1 MLCTYDFGRVGPLVE
16 LAASRRRR
24 PNAHIGDK
32 MTPEAWF
39 TLAVLAA
46 AFFALIR
53 NLAPPDLVFLSGT
66 AVLAL
71 VGIITP
77 KEAFAG
83 FANEGMLT
91 VAVLFVVA
99 AGLEQTG
106 VLSYIGQQVLG
117 GARTDRGALARLS
130 AIIVPSSSFLNNTP
144 IVAMFMP
151 IVMDWCRRNDVA
163 PSRLL
168 IPLSYLAIL
177 GGTCTLIGTSTNLV
191 VHGLLLQHGMQGMS
205 LFEITPLGIPYALA
219 GFLYLMSI
227 GRQLLPERKELFE
240 QLGESRR
247 EYMVDM
253 LVQPECRLIGKSVE
267 AAGLRNLPG
276 LFLIEIG
283 RGDELITP
291 VAPDEMIK
299 ANDQLVFTGVV
310 SSVVELQK
318 ITGLV
323 PLADPAYESS
333 PARQLSRRMCEA
345 VISADSPLIGQTI
358 RDADFRANYGA
369 AVVAVHRGGARVK
382 EKVGDIR
389 LQPGDTL
396 LLQTQP
402 HFVRAHRNDPSFYL
416 VSDVEQWRP
425 MRSHRAW
432 IALLLFVV
440 LLALMTTQVV
450 PILVGAA
457 LVAVAMV
464 ASGCLSAGEARQSI
478 ELQVLVTIAASF
490 GIGTALEKSGAAA
503 AIANQLVHA
512 TELVGAV
519 AALACVYLVTSMV
532 TEMITN
538 NAAAVLL
545 FPICVETARLSSAD
559 PRPFII
565 ALTFAA
571 SASLMTPIGYQT
583 NMMVYGPGGYR
594 FTDFIRVG
602 LPLHI
607 LLLVV
612 ATGLIPLIWPL

>member
-1 MLCTYDFGRVGPLVE
+1 M
-16 LAASRRRR
+16 
-24 PNAHIGDK
+24 
-32 MTPEAWF
+32 PEAYHAWF
-39 TLAVLAA
+39 TLAIVVVTLVVLVK
-46 AFFALIR
+46 
-53 NLAPPDLVFLSGT
+53 NWAPPDVLFLGGT
-66 AVLAL
+66 ALLAL

-77 KEAFAG
+77 REAFAG

-106 VLSYIGQQVLG
+106 VLAYVGQQILG
-117 GARTDRGALARLS
+117 GARNDRGALGRL
-130 AIIVPSSSFLNNTP
+130 AAVIVPSSAFLNNTP

-151 IVMDWCRRNDVA
+151 IVVDWCRRNEVA
-163 PSRLL
+163 PSKLL

-177 GGTCTLIGTSTNLV
+177 GGTCTLIGTSTNVV
-191 VHGLLLQHGMQGMS
+191 VHGLLLQNGMDGMT
-205 LFEITPLGIPYALA
+205 LFEITPLGVPYALV
-219 GFLYLMSI
+219 GVLYLMSV
-227 GRQLLPERKELFE
+227 GRRLLPERKELVE

-267 AAGLRNLPG
+267 DAGLRKLPG
-276 LFLIEIG
+276 LFLIEIV
-283 RGDELITP
+283 RQDEIITP
-291 VAPDEMIK
+291 VAPNELIEVSDR
-299 ANDQLVFTGVV
+299 LVFTGVV

-323 PLADPAYESS
+323 PVADPAYEAS

-345 VISADSPLIGQTI
+345 VISADSPLIGETI
-358 RDADFRANYGA
+358 RDADFRATYGA
-369 AVVAVHRGGARVK
+369 AVVAVHRGGSRVQ

-402 HFVRAHRNDPSFYL
+402 HFVRAHRNDPAFYL

-425 MRSHRAW
+425 LRRHRAW
-432 IALLLFVV
+432 IALALFV
-440 LLALMTTQVV
+440 LLLVLMTTGLV
-450 PILVGAA
+450 PTLVGAA
-457 LVAVAMV
+457 LIAMAMV
-464 ASGCLSAGEARQSI
+464 ATGCLSAGEARQSI
-478 ELQVLVTIAASF
+478 ELQVLITIAASF
-490 GIGTALEKSGAAA
+490 GIGTALEKSGAAEA
-503 AIANQLVHA
+503 LANPLVHA
-512 TELVGAV
+512 TSVMGPVGT
-519 AALACVYLVTSMV
+519 LACVYLLTSML
-532 TEMITN
+532 TELITN

-545 FPICVETARLSSAD
+545 FPICVQTARLSDAD
-559 PRPFII
+559 PRPFIM

-602 LPLHI
+602 FPLHLI
-607 LLLVV
+607 LLVV
-612 ATGLIPLIWPL
+612 ATMLIPVIWPL

>member
-1 MLCTYDFGRVGPLVE
+1 MGF
-16 LAASRRRR
+16 
-24 PNAHIGDK
+24 
-32 MTPEAWF
+32 EAWF
-39 TLAVLAA
+39 TLAVLAG
-46 AFFALIR
+46 AFIALLR
-53 NLAPPDLVFLSGT
+53 NWAPPDVVFLLGT
-66 AVLAL
+66 TLLAL
-71 VGIITP
+71 VGIINT

-106 VLSYIGQQVLG
+106 VLAYVGQQILG

-130 AIIVPSSSFLNNTP
+130 GVIISSSAFLNNTP

-151 IVMDWCRRNDVA
+151 IVVDWCRRNNVA
-163 PSRLL
+163 PSKLL

-177 GGTCTLIGTSTNLV
+177 GGTCTLIGTSTNIV
-191 VHGLLLQHGMQGMS
+191 VHGLMLQNGMQGMS
-205 LFEITPLGIPYALA
+205 LFEITPLGLPYAFA
-219 GFLYLMSI
+219 GTVYLLTI
-227 GRQLLPERKELFE
+227 GRRLLPERKELFE

-253 LVQPECRLIGKSVE
+253 LVQPECRLIGRSIE

-276 LFLIEIG
+276 LFLIEIS
-283 RGDELITP
+283 RRDEIITP
-291 VAPDEMIK
+291 VAPNEVIQ

-323 PLADPAYESS
+323 PIADSAYESA
-333 PARQLSRRMCEA
+333 PTRQLSRRMCEA

-358 RDADFRANYGA
+358 RDADFRATYGA
-369 AVVAVHRGGARVK
+369 AIVAVHRGGARLK
-382 EKVGDIR
+382 EKVGDIK

-402 HFVRAHRNDPSFYL
+402 HFVRAHRNDPAFYL
-416 VSDVEQWRP
+416 VSDVEQWKP
-425 MRSHRAW
+425 LRSHRAW

-440 LLALMTTQVV
+440 LLVLMTTAIV
-450 PILVGAA
+450 PIIVGAS
-457 LVAVAMV
+457 LVAVLMIAT
-464 ASGCLSAGEARQSI
+464 GCLSAGEARQSI
-478 ELQVLVTIAASF
+478 ELQVLITIAASF
-490 GIGTALEKSGAAA
+490 GIGTALENSGAAK
-503 AIANQLVHA
+503 AIAGQLVHA
-512 TELVGAV
+512 TSVLGPVGT
-519 AALACVYLVTSMV
+519 LACVYIMTSIL
-532 TEMITN
+532 TELITN

-545 FPICVETARLSSAD
+545 FPICIQAAKLSDNVD
-559 PRPFII
+559 PRPFVI

-594 FTDFIRVG
+594 FSDFIRVG
-602 LPLHI
+602 LPLHLI
-607 LLLVV
+607 LLVV
-612 ATGLIPLIWPL
+612 ATILIPIIWPFY

>member
-1 MLCTYDFGRVGPLVE
+1 M
-16 LAASRRRR
+16 
-24 PNAHIGDK
+24 N
-32 MTPEAWF
+32 PEAWF
-39 TLAVLAA
+39 TLAVLAC
-46 AFFALIR
+46 AFFALVR
-53 NLAPPDLVFLSGT
+53 NFAPPDLVFLLGT
-66 AVLAL
+66 TLLAL

-106 VLSYIGQQVLG
+106 VLAYVGQQILG
-117 GARTDRGALARLS
+117 GAKTVNGAIARLS
-130 AIIVPSSSFLNNTP
+130 GVIVSSSAFLNNTP

-151 IVMDWCRRNDVA
+151 IVVDWCRRNNVA
-163 PSRLL
+163 PSKLL

-177 GGTCTLIGTSTNLV
+177 GGTCTLIGTSTNVV
-191 VHGLLLQHGMQGMS
+191 VHGLLLQHGMPGMS

-219 GFLYLMSI
+219 GITYLLLF
-227 GRQLLPERKELFE
+227 GRFLLPDRKELFE

-276 LFLIEIG
+276 LFLIEIN
-283 RGDELITP
+283 RRDEIITP
-291 VAPDEMIK
+291 VAPNEVIET
-299 ANDQLVFTGVV
+299 NDHMVFTGVV

-318 ITGLV
+318 IAGFV
-323 PLADPAYESS
+323 PIADPAYESS

-369 AVVAVHRGGARVK
+369 AVVAVHRGGARVQ
-382 EKVGDIR
+382 EKVGDIK

-402 HFVRAHRNDPSFYL
+402 HFVRAHRNDPAFYL
-416 VSDVEQWRP
+416 VSDVEHWRP
-425 MRSHRAW
+425 LRSHRAW
-432 IALLLFVV
+432 IAMILFVA

-450 PILVGAA
+450 PILVGAS
-457 LVAVAMV
+457 LIAVLMIAT
-464 ASGCLSAGEARQSI
+464 GCLSAGEARQSI
-478 ELQVLVTIAASF
+478 ELQVLITIAASF
-490 GIGTALEKSGAAA
+490 GIGTALEKSGAAES
-503 AIANQLVHA
+503 IANQLVHV
-512 TELVGAV
+512 TGVFGPIGT
-519 AALACVYLVTSMV
+519 LACVYLMTSMV

-538 NAAAVLL
+538 NAAAVLI
-545 FPICVETARLSSAD
+545 FPICIQAAKLSGEAD

-607 LLLVV
+607 MLLVV
-612 ATGLIPLIWPL
+612 ATVLIPIIWPL